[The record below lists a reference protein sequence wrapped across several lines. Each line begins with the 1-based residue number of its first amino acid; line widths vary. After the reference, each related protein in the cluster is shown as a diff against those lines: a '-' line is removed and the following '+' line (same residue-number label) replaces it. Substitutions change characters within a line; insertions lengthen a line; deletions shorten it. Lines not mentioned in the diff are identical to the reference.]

1 MNNDQQKNQGGSE
14 TRPGGGNSQK
24 TGQKTDQKS
33 EIRKG
38 VEEDNPN
45 NKPQGQEKV
54 GYSGGT

>member
-1 MNNDQQKNQGGSE
+1 MGNDQQKKQGGE
-14 TRPGGGNSQK
+14 HTRPGGGNPQ

-33 EIRKG
+33 ELRKA

-45 NKPQGQEKV
+45 NKPKGQEKV